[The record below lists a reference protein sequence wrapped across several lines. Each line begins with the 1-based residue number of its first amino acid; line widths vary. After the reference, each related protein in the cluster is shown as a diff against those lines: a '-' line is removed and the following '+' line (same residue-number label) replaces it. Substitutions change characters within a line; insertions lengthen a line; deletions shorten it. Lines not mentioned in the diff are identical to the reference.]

1 MVSSFDNMLEML
13 KETEAGN
20 RSIKELAESLDEA
33 KNRISVA
40 VVSLSSISEENA
52 ASTEETSASMQ
63 QLNSNMENIVAEAQN
78 LKAIAIE
85 LQSNVEFFRVQ

>member
-1 MVSSFDNMLEML
+1 
-13 KETEAGN
+13 
-20 RSIKELAESLDEA
+20 
-33 KNRISVA
+33 
-40 VVSLSSISEENA
+40 
-52 ASTEETSASMQ
+52 MQ